1 MDAIDALWGE
11 AFAEDRLAQAYLIV
25 GEGTREIAQSF
36 LLRLLCPDGGC
47 RGCAACQRMLN
58 ENHPDVRWIE
68 RSGAKISIDQV
79 RQLQQD
85 ARYRPLEAPQK
96 AYVLAEAEAMSR
108 EAANS
113 LLKLLEDPPPQ
124 TILLLLARHV
134 SRLLPTI
141 LSRCQVLRAAPPSRS
156 RVQEALA
163 QRGHSEEAIA
173 YWNALVDGV
182 PSRAS
187 QVIAGSAARDDVLA
201 QRDRARENAQSA
213 DLSSLIEQL
222 EGDDLIEVHEAT
234 RELLR
239 RLPRQ
244 PAHEILETAQALSK
258 LGEAAL
264 EAFVRDALRWYR
276 DLAMVGAFDAH
287 LFHRDARDELRAQRA
302 TLSDAHIK
310 TSIEALANVPRLLQA
325 NANARLTM
333 ESLLFTLRG

>member
-1 MDAIDALWGE
+1 MDAVDALWGE
-11 AFAEDRLAQAYLIV
+11 AFAEERLAQAYLIV

-36 LLRLLCPDGGC
+36 LLRLLCPGEGC
-47 RGCAACQRMLN
+47 RECPTCQKIRH

-68 RSGAKISIDQV
+68 RSGAKIAIDQV
-79 RQLQQD
+79 RALQQD

-96 AYVLAEAEAMSR
+96 IYVLAEAEAMSR

-163 QRGHSEEAIA
+163 KQGHSDEAIA
-173 YWNALVDGV
+173 YWSALVDGV
-182 PSRAS
+182 PNRAS
-187 QVIAGSAARDDVLA
+187 QLIAGSAVRDDVLA

-222 EGDDLIEVHEAT
+222 EGDDPIEVHEAT

-239 RLPRQ
+239 RIPHQ
-244 PAHEILETAQALSK
+244 PAHETLETAQSLSK
-258 LGEAAL
+258 LDEAAR
-264 EAFVRDALRWYR
+264 EAFVHDALRWYR
-276 DLAMVGAFDAH
+276 DLALVGEFDAF

-302 TLSDAHIK
+302 TLGDAHVQA
-310 TSIEALANVPRLLQA
+310 SIEALEDVPRLLEA
-325 NANARLTM
+325 NANARLTL